1 MELKDLIKKRE
12 GFIPT
17 IRILR
22 DFGKHPKENELESYV
37 KLKKR
42 PVKLTMYVH
51 KDKIA
56 EIYKTTGMHADQEYY
71 LIKTID
77 DTILQVNY

>member
-1 MELKDLIKKRE
+1 MELIDLIKKRE

-22 DFGKHPKENELESYV
+22 DFGKHPNENELKSFV
-37 KLKKR
+37 KLRKR

-56 EIYKTTGMHADQEYY
+56 EIYKTTEMRADKEYY
-71 LIKTID
+71 LIKAID
-77 DTILQVNY
+77 GTILQVNY